1 MAKGGN
7 SLQAVL
13 NRAKADGDAAPA
25 PAPAI
30 EPVDVSRK
38 APPSGRQGTKLI
50 GGHFPPE
57 VSTQLRIIAAE
68 EGTTV
73 QSLLGEALDDLFVKK
88 GRGRIAK
95 LWRAAGVWPILAKGG
110 CLVLVAAE
118 ADEGG
123 AGAFQ
128 FRPPAVDPP

>member
-88 GRGRIAK
+88 RSEEHTSELQSLMRSSYA
-95 LWRAAGVWPILAKGG
+95 VF
-110 CLVLVAAE
+110 CLKKKNN
-118 ADEGG
+118 
-123 AGAFQ
+123 
-128 FRPPAVDPP
+128 RKSYN